1 MNRAMRDHGPPK
13 VSREVIGLIP
23 AAGHATRISPLP
35 CSKELYPIGFR
46 DVDGDHI
53 VRPKVICHY
62 LLEKMR
68 LAGITE
74 AYIILREGKW
84 DIPAYLGDGAL
95 ADMHLAYLMM
105 NLPYGVPYTLDQAHA
120 FVKDKLVAVGFPD
133 VLLEPE
139 DVYVRILA
147 QQQASGADVVLGLF
161 PDDQPEKGDMVEL
174 DHAGRVRQIVIKT
187 RDTELT
193 HSWMIAVWTPAFT
206 NFMHEYLGVVEKSE
220 PLRTELFLGDVI
232 QAAIENGLCVEGIP
246 VSDSPPL
253 DIGTPEDLVRAV
265 NFLQHGHTVESSA

>member
-1 MNRAMRDHGPPK
+1 MNTGEK
-13 VSREVIGLIP
+13 QELVGLIP
-23 AAGHATRISPLP
+23 AAGHARRISPLP

-46 DVDGDHI
+46 DVDGDHS
-53 VRPKVICHY
+53 VRPKVVCHY

-105 NLPYGVPYTLDQAHA
+105 NLPYGVPYTLDQAHP

-133 VLLEPE
+133 ILFEPK
-139 DVYVRILA
+139 DVYTQLLA
-147 QQQASGADVVLGLF
+147 QQSASGADVVLGLF

-174 DHAGRVRQIVIKT
+174 DHSGRVRQIVIKR
-187 RDTELT
+187 RDTTLT

-206 NFMHEYLGVVEKSE
+206 HFMHEYVGVAEKSE
-220 PLRTELFLGDVI
+220 RPRTELFVGDVI
-232 QAAIENGLCVEGIP
+232 QAGIENGLCVEGIA
-246 VSDSPPL
+246 VSDTPPL

-265 NFLQHGHTVESSA
+265 NAFKQGVA